1 MPEDVGRSKAERD
14 FLAVLD
20 LSIGIAARGAAAS
33 VAVGRGLRSRSRPVV
48 HVLLRPPVVTARL
61 QPATWLGGVAHR
73 GALRRAVVKQRSADL
88 LDLLVPAIVAAL
100 VRRVDLTKL
109 VAENVDLDSLI
120 LQADLDTA
128 ARRLDVDAIARR
140 LDIDEVIGRLDLTE
154 IVKRGVDLD
163 GLVATVD
170 IDAAAARLDLEAI
183 LARVDL
189 VGVAREV
196 IAEIDLPEIIRESTG
211 SMASDTMRGVRMQ
224 SISGDDALGRIIDRV
239 RQHRA
244 HRDAGSAPNPQQVAA
259 NEDSRGAR
267 ATTSDVTPTVV

>member
-1 MPEDVGRSKAERD
+1 
-14 FLAVLD
+14 
-20 LSIGIAARGAAAS
+20 
-33 VAVGRGLRSRSRPVV
+33 
-48 HVLLRPPVVTARL
+48 
-61 QPATWLGGVAHR
+61 
-73 GALRRAVVKQRSADL
+73 VVKQRSADL